1 MLDVLNAVCG
11 YGPETFSAAIGSA
24 AAFKTC
30 RFPFRIARASQKLP
44 LAEAHADTTDSW
56 DAIEADA

>member
-24 AAFKTC
+24 AAFKTLSVS
-30 RFPFRIARASQKLP
+30 FPNCTR
-44 LAEAHADTTDSW
+44 
-56 DAIEADA
+56 